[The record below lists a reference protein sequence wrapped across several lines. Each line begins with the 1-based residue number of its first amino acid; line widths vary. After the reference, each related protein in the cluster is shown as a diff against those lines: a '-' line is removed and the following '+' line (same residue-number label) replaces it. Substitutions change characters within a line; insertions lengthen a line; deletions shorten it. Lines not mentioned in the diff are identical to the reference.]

1 MTVHTIP
8 LQSEN
13 LRGSFSRSYPPV
25 ISIHS
30 GDTLQLTTPDIQW
43 GYSKNKGA
51 AYEMYKPSEEE
62 SEPKHPVIGPIH
74 IKDAAPGMTVE
85 IHLKRIVPGWYG
97 RNWGG
102 GASNWQNDAM
112 QLSDSEP
119 VQLDWLLNREKKE
132 ATAIIA
138 GKPTTIPIRPF
149 LGVIGL
155 QPGGQSVYPTPP
167 PYYTGGNIDCKELVE
182 NTRLYLPVETKGA
195 GLYVG
200 DGHAAQGDGEV
211 SGTAIECPMDKV
223 ELTVTLHKELD
234 LTQPYA
240 ETPDSLITFGFDT
253 DLNIAAANALR
264 DLIRRTAA
272 RYGMKKEEAAALAS
286 ATADLRIS
294 QVVNGVK
301 GVHAVLPFH
310 LIQRNP

>member
-8 LQSEN
+8 LQSKN
-13 LRGSFSRSYPPV
+13 LRGSFSGSYAPV
-25 ISIHS
+25 ISVRS
-30 GDTLQLTTPDIQW
+30 GDTLQITTPDIQW

-51 AYEMYKPSEEE
+51 AYETYTPAEEE
-62 SEPKHPVIGPIH
+62 AEPKHPVIGPIY
-74 IKDAAPGMTVE
+74 IEGAEPGMTVE
-85 IHLKRIVPGWYG
+85 IHLERITPGWYG

-102 GASNWQNDAM
+102 GAANWQNDAM
-112 QLSDSEP
+112 QLSGSTP
-119 VQLDWLLNREKKE
+119 AQLDWVLDREKKE
-132 ATAIIA
+132 AAAVIS
-138 GKPTTIPIRPF
+138 GKMTTIPIRPF

-155 QPGGQSVYPTPP
+155 QPRGHDVYPTPP

-182 NTRLYLPVETKGA
+182 NTRLYLPVEADGA

-211 SGTAIECPMDKV
+211 SGTAIECPMDEVK
-223 ELTVTLHKELD
+223 LTVTLHKEMD
-234 LTQPYA
+234 ITQPYA

-264 DLIRRTAA
+264 DLVRRTASL
-272 RYGMKKEEAAALAS
+272 YEIKQEEAAALAS
-286 ATADLRIS
+286 AAADLRIS

-301 GVHAVLPFH
+301 GVHGILPFH
-310 LIQRNP
+310 SIQRNT